1 MLKIYKCIFK
11 LFFYNFL
18 FNFLMR
24 PRMESRAVPTLYRQ
38 SASTTPSFFSS
49 GGNLTR
55 VLPMLSKCS
64 IPGSH
69 SQSFFHL

>member
-24 PRMESRAVPTLYRQ
+24 PKMESRAVPTLYLQ
-38 SASTTPSFFSS
+38 SASTASS
-49 GGNLTR
+49 LFPVVG
-55 VLPMLSKCS
+55 
-64 IPGSH
+64 I
-69 SQSFFHL
+69 